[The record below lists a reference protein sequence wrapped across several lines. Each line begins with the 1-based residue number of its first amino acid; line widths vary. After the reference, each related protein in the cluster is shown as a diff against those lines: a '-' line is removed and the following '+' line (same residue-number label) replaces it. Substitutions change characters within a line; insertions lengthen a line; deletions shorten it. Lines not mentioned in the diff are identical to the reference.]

1 MVLFIVFC
9 IFAEKSRTMPTFFPP
24 EINGLLGIF
33 LIVLILVYLLKGL
46 KNRRSSKKR
55 ELPGDITIGHKKKEE
70 E

>member
-1 MVLFIVFC
+1 
-9 IFAEKSRTMPTFFPP
+9 MPTFFPP

-46 KNRRSSKKR
+46 KNRRSRKKR